1 MTMDKAISPLRLALV
16 APPLDVAA
24 QATARRSLAA
34 TE

>member
-1 MTMDKAISPLRLALV
+1 MTMDKASSPLRLALV

-24 QATARRSLAA
+24 QATARLLLTA